1 MLGYV
6 TYCHH
11 GYQRRRIIRLI
22 IVTLLS
28 LYFIL
33 LTIKCSIIRVYN
45 HQVLVRISY
54 VSMVTIGMY
63 VWFIKKILVVRTYI
77 ISLWVINFKYH
88 SRYIAY
94 SVCTIVQEGIVQV
107 LVRIQYQY
115 KLYVLMIFITIATL
129 NGSGSDMVGSL
140 TKDTYVIS
148 LIRKN
153 GIFWLLTDFGFYIII
168 LC

>member
-1 MLGYV
+1 M
-6 TYCHH
+6 
-11 GYQRRRIIRLI
+11 
-22 IVTLLS
+22 S
-28 LYFIL
+28 FYFIL
-33 LTIKCSIIRVYN
+33 LTIQCSIIRVYN
-45 HQVLVRISY
+45 HWVLVRISY

-63 VWFIKKILVVRTYI
+63 VWFIKKILVVRIYM

-115 KLYVLMIFITIATL
+115 KLCVVMIFITIATL
-129 NGSGSDMVGSL
+129 NGSGNDMVGSL

-148 LIRKN
+148 LTRKN
-153 GIFWLLTDFGFYIII
+153 GIWVLYNNNYYVNVILCLFGII
-168 LC
+168 LNWAVYIGSFYSSWLSATR